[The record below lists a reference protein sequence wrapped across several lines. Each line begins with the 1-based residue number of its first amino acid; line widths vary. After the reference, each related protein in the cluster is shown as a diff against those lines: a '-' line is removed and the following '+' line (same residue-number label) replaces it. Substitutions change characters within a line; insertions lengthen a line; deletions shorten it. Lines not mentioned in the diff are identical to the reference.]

1 MGGRTLRVGGKL
13 TKDVAGYDLVRL
25 LVGSEGT
32 LAVLTEITLKLL
44 PAPEAKA
51 TGAAYFRDLEA
62 SARSVSRII
71 ENRILPAT
79 LEFLDQA
86 TMRVVDESAGLG
98 LPDGRRRDADLRPG
112 RRRLGRRARHGEDG
126 RDLPRG
132 GRDQRRGRGRRGCR
146 RQAAG
151 GAPRRDSRARAPRAD
166 ADPGGRDGAALRARR
181 HGAGRAA
188 HRRGGGPAD
197 RGLRARRRRQ
207 PASDLLHR
215 RPRSRSGR
223 ARAPRVRPHLRGRAR
238 ARRDDHR
245 ASTASA

>member
-1 MGGRTLRVGGKL
+1 MLRVGGKL

-98 LPDGRRRDADLRPG
+98 LPADAGAMLIFGQDGAASVV
-112 RRRLGRRARHGEDG
+112 RARHGEDG

-132 GRDQRRGRGRRGCR
+132 GRAQRGGGGRRGRRG
-146 RQAAG
+146 QAAG
-151 GAPRRDSRARAPRAD
+151 RAPRGDPGARASRAD
-166 ADPGGRDGAALRARR
+166 ADPRRRHRAALRARR
-181 HGAGRAA
+181 RWCATCSGS
-188 HRRGGGPAD
+188 P
-197 RGLRARRRRQ
+197 RRR
-207 PASDLLHR
+207 AS
-215 RPRSRSGR
+215 
-223 ARAPRVRPHLRGRAR
+223 
-238 ARRDDHR
+238 
-245 ASTASA
+245 